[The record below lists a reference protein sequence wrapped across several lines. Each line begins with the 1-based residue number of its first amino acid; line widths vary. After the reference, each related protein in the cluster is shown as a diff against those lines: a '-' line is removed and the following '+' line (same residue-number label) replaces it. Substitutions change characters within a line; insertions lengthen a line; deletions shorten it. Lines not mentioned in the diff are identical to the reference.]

1 MRLAEFA
8 FRWLQR
14 LNPIELLCWSER
26 TSEGGMKK
34 EKRETGAGMPLA
46 LTSADDDERSAAD
59 AEEFRRYEAALR
71 SYFRLRAPT
80 PQVDDLVQE
89 ALARLIATRRDTQVQ
104 TPLAYLFR
112 IASNLLADRARAQ
125 RRAPTLEWDD
135 DEGWEE
141 QASAA
146 PEQECGLFFA
156 DLERSYA
163 AALDELSSRCREV
176 FLLRRH
182 GELST
187 ADVAER
193 FGISHRMVQKYMVQ
207 ALELLSVRLRPF
219 LEDIDR

>member
-1 MRLAEFA
+1 MKNETSEAGEGMRLALA
-8 FRWLQR
+8 
-14 LNPIELLCWSER
+14 SEDG
-26 TSEGGMKK
+26 EV
-34 EKRETGAGMPLA
+34 A
-46 LTSADDDERSAAD
+46 AAD

-71 SYFRLRAPT
+71 SYFRRRVQT
-80 PQVDDLVQE
+80 SQVDDLVQE

-112 IASNLLADRARAQ
+112 IASNLMADRARAQ
-125 RRAPTLEWDD
+125 RRAPTREWDD
-135 DEGWEE
+135 EEGWEE

-146 PEQECGLFFA
+146 PEQERGLFFA

-163 AALDELSSRCREV
+163 AALDELSPRCREV

-182 GELST
+182 GEAST
-187 ADVAER
+187 ADVADR

-219 LEDIDR
+219 LEDIER